1 LGTVTPAEPV
11 TACGSGSA
19 GLMAACSAM
28 LRDASCT
35 HSTITGALPHLRF
48 VVSHELPHQQPSD
61 CRGIPANGKEV
72 QPNDRA
78 AAGLHEEQRFS
89 ERAQ

>member
-1 LGTVTPAEPV
+1 
-11 TACGSGSA
+11 
-19 GLMAACSAM
+19 MAACSAM
-28 LRDASCT
+28 LRAASRI
-35 HSTITGALPHLRF
+35 HSMIIEALPQLRF

-61 CRGIPANGKEV
+61 CRGIPANGEEA
-72 QPNDRA
+72 QPHDRA